1 MPFPES
7 IPVKYSEEEAEFISM
22 RPLVRQTFRP
32 AELVDMIVAVTGKDA
47 QRIHQILRSGTIV
60 FHSYRYW
67 WQGFDAEPDK
77 LAELLTRYPDA
88 NPSRPFRPEDCTEVI
103 LESGAAPAPDSM
115 SRSSAPHYTLR
126 LRREDASRKR
136 LFRARSLWDTLL
148 DLTHPTPP
156 RYREYSYALRADL
169 YILQPTAAQL
179 ARLSRDA
186 AQYSPRSLRPH
197 LALLPTISQIIFVCP
212 RPVPDGAGPRSS

>member
-32 AELVDMIVAVTGKDA
+32 AELVDMIVAVTGKDP
-47 QRIHQILRSGTIV
+47 QRVQQILRSGTVV

-77 LAELLTRYPDA
+77 LAEILARYPDA
-88 NPSRPFRPEDCTEVI
+88 NPARPFRPEDCTEAI
-103 LESGAAPAPDSM
+103 LESRAASAPDAM
-115 SRSSAPHYTLR
+115 AQTSAPRHSLR

-136 LFRARSLWDTLL
+136 LFRSRSLWDALM
-148 DLTHPTPP
+148 DLACPDPP
-156 RYREYSYALRADL
+156 AYREYSYALRADI
-169 YILQPTAAQL
+169 YILQPNAAQL
-179 ARLSRDA
+179 AHFARDA
-186 AQYSPRSLRPH
+186 VQYSPRSLSPH
-197 LALLPTISQIIFVCP
+197 LAILPSISQVVFVCL
-212 RPVPDGAGPRSS
+212 RPVPDGAEPRR